1 MSSPEK
7 IREDLE
13 EIKSELGGMGERLK
27 TSANEGNW
35 HISPSAGGGGCMAHL
50 QGTNKTCLI
59 LIFDHLGSQKCVIA
73 RIER

>member
-13 EIKSELGGMGERLK
+13 EIKSELGDMGERLK

-35 HISPSAGGGGCMAHL
+35 HISPSAGGGGVVWL
-50 QGTNKTCLI
+50 TYREQTKL
-59 LIFDHLGSQKCVIA
+59 V
-73 RIER
+73 

>member
-13 EIKSELGGMGERLK
+13 EIKSELGDMGERLK

-35 HISPSAGGGGCMAHL
+35 HISPSAGGGGL
-50 QGTNKTCLI
+50 Y
-59 LIFDHLGSQKCVIA
+59 GSRTGKKQNLFNLNL
-73 RIER
+73 